1 MLEEGEE
8 VEFRNASR
16 RPSLQNANCKKEKR
30 TQICLVC
37 LILAQVVDMGASPE
51 PVSLVSQRER
61 NKEMNERPRT
71 RGGGGA
77 KPKMFRMAAA

>member
-1 MLEEGEE
+1 MSLEMR
-8 VEFRNASR
+8 VVAR
-16 RPSLQNANCKKEKR
+16 RCKTPNCKKEKR
-30 TQICLVC
+30 TQNCLVC

-51 PVSLVSQRER
+51 PVSLLSQRET

-71 RGGGGA
+71 RGGGA